1 MLLALSHPQ
10 PLSGIAPTVRRKSHA
25 HIVAEDRE
33 QQLIDRHFGFKHKS
47 TSHGEDTL
55 DELIA
60 SCNDARSIRNF
71 TPKGFIPAI
80 RYTNLITCEKQIATL
95 QALQKRRSRA
105 TDADYDLV
113 EKTLHKIK
121 ADSILKSK
129 DNKVL
134 VALIE
139 RYDREKGKK
148 LKECQQ
154 ELNQRQSEFTFMQ
167 ENVPPAMRLFPV
179 DDA

>member
-1 MLLALSHPQ
+1 M
-10 PLSGIAPTVRRKSHA
+10 SGIPPTVRRPSHA
-25 HIVAEDRE
+25 ALVHEAEDRE

-47 TSHGEDTL
+47 TSHGENTL

-60 SCNDARSIRNF
+60 SCNDARSIRDF
-71 TPKGFIPAI
+71 TPKGFIPAL
-80 RYTNLITCEKQIATL
+80 RFTNIMTCEKQIATL
-95 QALQKRRSRA
+95 QALQKRRARA

-139 RYDREKGKK
+139 RHDREKGKK

-154 ELNQRQSEFTFMQ
+154 ELNQRKSEFSFMQ

>member
-1 MLLALSHPQ
+1 LLGLP
-10 PLSGIAPTVRRKSHA
+10 PTVRRRSHA
-25 HIVAEDRE
+25 HIVHEDRE
-33 QQLIDRHFGFKHKS
+33 QELIDRHFGFQKPS
-47 TSHGEDTL
+47 TSHGETVL
-55 DELIA
+55 DELIIA
-60 SCNDARSIRNF
+60 CNDARKIKDF
-71 TPKGFIPAI
+71 APKGFIPAL
-80 RYTNLITCEKQIATL
+80 RFTNIITCEKQIAAL
-95 QALQKRRSRA
+95 QALQKRRARA
-105 TDADYDLV
+105 MDADYDLV

-129 DNKVL
+129 DNKLL

-139 RYDREKGKK
+139 RSDREKGKK

-154 ELNQRQSEFTFMQ
+154 ELNQRQSEFSFMQ